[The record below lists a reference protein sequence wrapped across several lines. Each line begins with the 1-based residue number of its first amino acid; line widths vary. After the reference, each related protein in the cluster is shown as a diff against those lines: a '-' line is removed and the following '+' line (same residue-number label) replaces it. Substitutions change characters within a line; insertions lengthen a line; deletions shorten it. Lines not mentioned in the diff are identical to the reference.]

1 MKKRNMLMKIV
12 DAIAVRAIALEVYV
26 APLLRRILL
35 GMTNML
41 GYEIRIITTRA
52 EHNHEQTED
61 ELKMT
66 ADDILNDRIITDIE
80 YKNYTR
86 QKYLGS
92 YLIF

>member
-1 MKKRNMLMKIV
+1 MKKRNILMKIV
-12 DAIAVRAIALEVYV
+12 DAVAVRAVAPVVYV
-26 APLLRRILL
+26 APLYRRILL

-41 GYEIRIITTRA
+41 GYERRIITTRV
-52 EHNHEQTED
+52 EHHREQTED
-61 ELKMT
+61 EPKMT

>member
-1 MKKRNMLMKIV
+1 MKKRNILMKIV
-12 DAIAVRAIALEVYV
+12 DAVAVRAVAPEVYV
-26 APLLRRILL
+26 APLYRRILL

-41 GYEIRIITTRA
+41 GYERRIITTRV
-52 EHNHEQTED
+52 EHHHEQTED

>member
-1 MKKRNMLMKIV
+1 MKKRNMLMRIV
-12 DAIAVRAIALEVYV
+12 DAVAVRAIALEIYV

-35 GMTNML
+35 GVTNML
-41 GYEIRIITTRA
+41 GYERRIITTRV
-52 EHNHEQTED
+52 EHQHEQTED

-66 ADDILNDRIITDIE
+66 ADDILNNRIITDIE
-80 YKNYTR
+80 YKNYIR